1 MEFGTQ
7 KILKTGTIFFLVV
20 MVGLLYFYRFH
31 TTSFDP
37 PQGLHQWRQCVGAG
51 YAMNYY
57 NYDLDIAEARMY
69 NLLGQDYTTD
79 LSFTELPLLYYSV
92 AVLYKICGPDDSI
105 FRIFNALIF
114 LVGLFLLFKTF
125 RFYLKDQFWSLII
138 VVALFTSPTLV
149 YYTNSFL
156 PNTTAFGFVFMALY
170 FLHLHLVKDKNS
182 HLYLASFFFLLAATT
197 KVTSIV
203 SLLGLVGAFVLMQ
216 LFDKGFREKY
226 NYKKYMIPAIIP
238 FAGVLIWYT
247 FAQWFNTKY
256 GATISPLELRAIWKL
271 PPDTIAEIWRKIR
284 EIWLNSYFHVSLLY
298 VALGSLI
305 ASIVF
310 FRKTNRFFSLV
321 FFLSVFA
328 GTAFFF
334 FFFRSL
340 YNHDYYLINVF
351 IVVLFALINLFY
363 LIKNHLPRVYKSI
376 IFKIAFALLVGYYA
390 YECRQMIHVKHEG
403 YFNATHKKRYSGFIG
418 METYN
423 RKLGIEPRDFVVSI
437 PDPSIDI
444 SLYLMNQPGWTEFRL
459 PKHRNLARYKGA
471 DGMIYFISKGAKYLF
486 ISDLNIFS
494 DEQYDYLIPYMTNK
508 IGQHKNVA
516 VFDLTTLNSDTP
528 SDIHDIKDDILS
540 GKNLVS
546 TKGPGSF
553 HFKGFKTQ
561 YPKARLDTSLSH
573 RSKMHG
579 YNRLCSLSADF
590 FKPNQ
595 WYELSFWYYN
605 KGKRPEVNMF
615 INQVDKEGSQDW
627 TDYFSM
633 DKGDK
638 DGNWTLIS
646 HYFYCKM
653 DAKTLNFTLH
663 CDSDAGIY
671 IYYSDFL
678 IRQSDADV
686 YYRINDSILFAN
698 NRHKVFN
705 DLETFLMNKMLS
717 TIVNEYIVLYRNIK
731 S

>member
-1 MEFGTQ
+1 MEFSTQ
-7 KILKTGTIFFLVV
+7 KILKTGTIFFIVV

-79 LSFTELPLLYYSV
+79 ISFTELPLLYYSV

-114 LVGLFLLFKTF
+114 LVGLFLLFKTL

-156 PNTTAFGFVFMALY
+156 PNTTAFGFVFMALC

-271 PPDTIAEIWRKIR
+271 SPETIAEIWINIR
-284 EIWLNSYFHVSLLY
+284 DVWLNSYFHVSLLY

-390 YECRQMIHVKHEG
+390 YECRQMIHFKHEG
-403 YFNATHKKRYSGFIG
+403 YLNAMHEKCYSGFIG

-423 RKLGIEPRDFVVSI
+423 RELGITPRDPVISI
-437 PDPSIDI
+437 PDPSINI
-444 SLYLMNQPGWTEFRL
+444 SLYLMDQPGWTDFGAN
-459 PKHRNLARYKGA
+459 KYKGSERI
-471 DGMIYFISKGAKYLF
+471 DHFIVKGAKYLF
-486 ISDLNIFS
+486 ISDPNILN
-494 DEQYDYLIPYMTNK
+494 DKQDDYLFPYMSNK

-516 VFDLTTLNSDTP
+516 VFDLTNLSSEANSDVGE
-528 SDIHDIKDDILS
+528 IKDMVLA
-540 GKNLVS
+540 GKSLIS

-561 YPKARLDTSLSH
+561 YPKVRLDTSLAH
-573 RSKMHG
+573 RSNMHG
-579 YNRLCSLSADF
+579 YNRLCRLSSDF
-590 FKPNQ
+590 FKKDQ

-615 INQVDKEGSQDW
+615 IN
-627 TDYFSM
+627 
-633 DKGDK
+633 
-638 DGNWTLIS
+638 
-646 HYFYCKM
+646 
-653 DAKTLNFTLH
+653 
-663 CDSDAGIY
+663 
-671 IYYSDFL
+671 
-678 IRQSDADV
+678 
-686 YYRINDSILFAN
+686 
-698 NRHKVFN
+698 
-705 DLETFLMNKMLS
+705 
-717 TIVNEYIVLYRNIK
+717 
-731 S
+731 

>member
-1 MEFGTQ
+1 MEFSTQ
-7 KILKTGTIFFLVV
+7 KILKTGTVFFLVV
-20 MVGLLYFYRFH
+20 IVGLLFFYRFH
-31 TTSFDP
+31 NTSFDP

-57 NYDLDIAEARMY
+57 NYDLNIAEARMY
-69 NLLGQDYTTD
+69 NLLGQDHTTD
-79 LSFTELPLLYYSV
+79 VSFTELPLLYYSV
-92 AVLYKICGPDDSI
+92 AVLYKIFGPDDAI

-114 LVGLFLLFKTF
+114 LVGLFLLFKTL
-125 RFYLKDQFWSLII
+125 RYYLKDQFWSLII

-170 FLHLHLVKDKNS
+170 FLHRHLKKDNIS
-182 HLYLASFFFLLAATT
+182 CLYLASLFYLLAATT

-203 SLLGLVGAFVLMQ
+203 SLLGLVGAFLLMQ
-216 LFDKGFREKY
+216 LFDKDFREKY
-226 NYKKYMIPAIIP
+226 NYKKYIIPAIIP
-238 FAGVLIWYT
+238 FAGVIIWYT

-298 VALGSLI
+298 IALGSLI
-305 ASIVF
+305 TSIIF
-310 FRKTNRFFSLV
+310 FKKTNRFFSLV
-321 FFLSVFA
+321 FFLSVIA

-363 LIKNHLPRVYKSI
+363 LIKNHLPRVYTSI

-390 YECRQMIHVKHEG
+390 YKCHQVIHVKHEG
-403 YFNATHKKRYSGFIG
+403 YFNKLHKIRYSGFMG
-418 METYN
+418 MEAYN
-423 RKLGIEPRDFVVSI
+423 RELGIKPRDPVISI
-437 PDPSIDI
+437 PDPSINI
-444 SLYLMNQPGWTEFRL
+444 SLDLMDQPGWTDFGL
-459 PKHRNLARYKGA
+459 VQYKGTERI
-471 DGMIYFISKGAKYLF
+471 DHFIEKGAKYLF
-486 ISDLNIFS
+486 ISDPNILN
-494 DEQYDYLIPYMTNK
+494 DKQYDYLFPYMSNK

-528 SDIHDIKDDILS
+528 SDIHDIKDDIIA
-540 GKNLVS
+540 GKSLVS

-561 YPKARLDTSLSH
+561 YPQERLDTSLAH

-579 YNRLCSLSADF
+579 YNRLCHLSSGF

-605 KGKRPEVNMF
+605 AGIRSDVNMI
-615 INQVDKEGSQDW
+615 INQIDKDEIQNW

-633 DKGDK
+633 KNGAEKGD
-638 DGNWTLIS
+638 WTLIS
-646 HYFYCKM
+646 YYFYRRK
-653 DAKTLNFTLH
+653 DARTLNFTLH
-663 CDSDAGIY
+663 CKTDPGIY
-671 IYYSDFL
+671 IYYTDFL
-678 IRQSDADV
+678 IRQSDTDV
-686 YYRINDSILFAN
+686 YYLINDTLLFKN
-698 NRHKVFN
+698 NQHIPIK
-705 DLETFLMNKMLS
+705 DGELMLAD
-717 TIVNEYIVLYRNIK
+717 
-731 S
+731 

>member
-1 MEFGTQ
+1 MGSGTQ
-7 KILKTGTIFFLVV
+7 KILKTGSIFFLIVI
-20 MVGLLYFYRFH
+20 VGLLFFYRFYS
-31 TTSFDP
+31 TSFDP

-57 NYDLDIAEARMY
+57 NYDLDIKEARIY
-69 NLLGQDYTTD
+69 NFLGQDHTTD
-79 LSFTELPLLYYSV
+79 VSFTELPLLYYSV
-92 AVLYKICGPDDSI
+92 AVLYKLFGPDDSI

-114 LVGLFLLFKTF
+114 FVGLFLLFKTLL
-125 RFYLKDQFWSLII
+125 YYMKDQFWSLII

-170 FLHLHLVKDKNS
+170 FLHRHLKKGKITC
-182 HLYLASFFFLLAATT
+182 LYLASLFYLLAATT

-216 LFDKGFREKY
+216 LFDKDFRAQY
-226 NYKKYMIPAIIP
+226 NYKRYIIPSLIP
-238 FAGVLIWYT
+238 FAGIIIWYT
-247 FAQWFNTKY
+247 FVQWFNTKY
-256 GATISPLELRAIWKL
+256 GGTISPLELRAIWKL
-271 PPDTIAEIWRKIR
+271 PPDTIAEIWIKIR
-284 EIWLNSYFHVSLLY
+284 DVWLNSYFHVSLLY
-298 VALGSLI
+298 LALGSLI
-305 ASIVF
+305 TSIVF
-310 FRKTNRFFSLV
+310 FKKTNRFFSLV
-321 FFLSVFA
+321 FFLSVIA

-363 LIKNHLPRVYKSI
+363 LVKNHLPRLYKSI
-376 IFKIAFALLVGYYA
+376 IFKIAFALLIGYYA
-390 YECRQMIHVKHEG
+390 YECRQMIHFKHEG
-403 YFNATHKKRYSGFIG
+403 YLNAMHEKCYSGFIG

-423 RKLGIEPRDFVVSI
+423 RELGIAPRDPVISI
-437 PDPSIDI
+437 PDPSINI

-459 PKHRNLARYKGA
+459 PKYRKSSRYIGS
-471 DGMIYFISKGAKYLF
+471 DGMNYFISKGAKYLF
-486 ISDLNIFS
+486 ISDPNILN
-494 DEQYDYLIPYMTNK
+494 DKKYDYLFPYMSNK

-516 VFDLTTLNSDTP
+516 VFDLTTLNSETP

-540 GKNLVS
+540 GKSLIS

-561 YPKARLDTSLSH
+561 YPKERLDTSLAH
-573 RSKMHG
+573 RSQIHG
-579 YNRLCSLSADF
+579 YNKLCRLSSDF
-590 FKPNQ
+590 FKLNQ

-605 KGKRPEVNMF
+605 KGKRSDVNMI
-615 INQVDKEGSQDW
+615 INQIDKDENQKW

-633 DKGDK
+633 KSKAKEG
-638 DGNWTLIS
+638 GWTLIS
-646 HYFYCKM
+646 HYFYCR
-653 DAKTLNFTLH
+653 DYAKTLKFTLH
-663 CDSDAGIY
+663 CDCDPGIY
-671 IYYSDFL
+671 IYFTDFL

-705 DLETFLMNKMLS
+705 DFENIF
-717 TIVNEYIVLYRNIK
+717 NE
-731 S
+731 

>member
-1 MEFGTQ
+1 MGSGTQ
-7 KILKTGTIFFLVV
+7 KILKTGTVFFLVV
-20 MVGLLYFYRFH
+20 IAGVLFFYRFH
-31 TTSFDP
+31 KTSFDP
-37 PQGLHQWRQCVGAG
+37 PQGLHQWRQCVGAA

-57 NYDLDIAEARMY
+57 NYDLDITEARMY
-69 NLLGQDYTTD
+69 NVLGQDETTD
-79 LSFTELPLLYYSV
+79 VSFTELPLLYYSV
-92 AVLYKICGPDDSI
+92 AVLYKIMGPDDSI
-105 FRIFNALIF
+105 FRILNALIF
-114 LVGLFLLFKTF
+114 LTGLFLLFKTL

-226 NYKKYMIPAIIP
+226 NYKKYIIPAIIP

-298 VALGSLI
+298 IALGSLI

-310 FRKTNRFFSLV
+310 FKKTNRFFSLV
-321 FFLSVFA
+321 FFLSVIA

-376 IFKIAFALLVGYYA
+376 IFKMAFALLVVYYA
-390 YECRQMIHVKHEG
+390 YECRQMIHDKHEG
-403 YFNATHKKRYSGFIG
+403 YFNVTHKKRYSGFVD
-418 METYN
+418 MEPYN
-423 RKLGIEPRDFVVSI
+423 RKLGIKPRDLVISI
-437 PDPSIDI
+437 PDPSINI
-444 SLYLMNQPGWTEFRL
+444 SLYFMDQPGWTEFRL
-459 PKHRNLARYKGA
+459 PKYRNLSRYKGA
-471 DGMIYFISKGAKYLF
+471 DGINYFTTKGAKYLF
-486 ISDLNIFS
+486 ISDPNILN
-494 DEQYDYLIPYMTNK
+494 DEQYDYLIPYMKNK
-508 IGQHKNVA
+508 IGQYKNVA
-516 VFDLTTLNSDTP
+516 VFDLTNLNSKTP
-528 SDIHDIKDDILS
+528 SDVSNIKDDNLT
-540 GKNLVS
+540 GKAMIS
-546 TKGPGSF
+546 TKGQDSF
-553 HFKGFKTQ
+553 HFEGFKTE

-573 RSKMHG
+573 RSNMHG
-579 YNRLCSLSADF
+579 YNRLCRLSSDF
-590 FKPNQ
+590 FKKDQ

-605 KGKRPEVNMF
+605 QGIRTDVNMI
-615 INQVDKEGSQDW
+615 INQIDKDEKQNW

-633 DKGDK
+633 KKGSEKK
-638 DGNWTLIS
+638 DEWTLIS
-646 HYFYCKM
+646 HYFTCKK
-653 DAKTLNFTLH
+653 DAKKLNFTLH
-663 CDSDAGIY
+663 Y
-671 IYYSDFL
+671 KQKTNKKIYYTDFL

-686 YYRINDSILFAN
+686 YYRVNDSIIFVN
-698 NRHKVFN
+698 NRHQYFHDEEAFFADK
-705 DLETFLMNKMLS
+705 DNK
-717 TIVNEYIVLYRNIK
+717 NERIENIN
-731 S
+731 